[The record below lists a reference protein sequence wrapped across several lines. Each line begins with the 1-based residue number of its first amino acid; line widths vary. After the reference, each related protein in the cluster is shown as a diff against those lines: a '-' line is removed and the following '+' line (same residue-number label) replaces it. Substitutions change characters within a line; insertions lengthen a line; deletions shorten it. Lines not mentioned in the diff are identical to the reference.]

1 MGITIRR
8 HVSKPTERSRIVC
21 VQTPPLPLSKKRRR
35 GWRPF
40 SNFYWG
46 EGVCTQARSRMSAVF
61 SRWNKKVEIVGSVLT
76 FPLLS
81 NSLFDK
87 SKSPFL
93 GLSLCCGNHCWFAF
107 VLWYFYYSMS
117 FQPVALRGL
126 VIAPCR
132 QHHETSPFHECG
144 TLKFSERLTKQFL
157 VCNHVTRRP
166 Y

>member
-1 MGITIRR
+1 MYRL
-8 HVSKPTERSRIVC
+8 
-21 VQTPPLPLSKKRRR
+21 PLPPPPSVN
-35 GWRPF
+35 
-40 SNFYWG
+40 SG
-46 EGVCTQARSRMSAVF
+46 EGVDAPSPIFTEGRGSVHRLGREMSVVF
-61 SRWNKKVEIVGSVLT
+61 SRWNKKVESVGSVLT

-81 NSLFDK
+81 NSLVDK

-93 GLSLCCGNHCWFAF
+93 GVSLCCGNHCWFAF
-107 VLWYFYYSMS
+107 VLWYFYCSMS

-157 VCNHVTRRP
+157 VCDHVTRRP